1 MKSHCFHIHCVYNVS
16 VYVEIVTMTMWGA
29 ASNYSSEAE
38 DSGTMTDKVTRE
50 ALFLVGSKSRFGRA
64 VRFNNR
70 FVQ

>member
-1 MKSHCFHIHCVYNVS
+1 
-16 VYVEIVTMTMWGA
+16 MWGG

-38 DSGTMTDKVTRE
+38 DSGTMTDEVTRE
-50 ALFLVGSKSRFGRA
+50 AMLIVGSKSRFGHA